1 MKYDLL
7 LLEQDGPVAL
17 VTLNRLEKRNALSIV
32 LRDDIA
38 ACLEQLEQDDEVSVV
53 IITGNGPAFCAGF
66 DLAEAANLDP
76 AFVERNSRSSI
87 RYHDQ
92 VANFKKPVIA
102 AVNGPALAGG
112 LDLAVLCDIRI
123 ASETASFAHP
133 EIKFGVAVMYEAL
146 KEIVGGGPARE
157 LCLTGR
163 RIDAAQALSLGLVS
177 EVVPQDCLI
186 DEARAMARVV
196 AEAPLAALMSVKA
209 RVIASSHARRH
220 RDTGEGRDPFAGAGF
235 PRKET

>member
-17 VTLNRLEKRNALSIV
+17 VTLNRPEKRNALSV
-32 LRDDIA
+32 ALRDDIV
-38 ACLEQLEQDDEVSVV
+38 ACLEQLERDDKVSVI

-66 DLAEAANLDP
+66 DLTEAANRDP
-76 AFVERNSRSSI
+76 EFVERNSRSSS

-92 VANFKKPVIA
+92 IASFKKPIIA
-102 AVNGPALAGG
+102 AINGPALAGG
-112 LDLAVLCDIRI
+112 LDLAVFCDIRI
-123 ASETASFAHP
+123 ASEAASFAHP

-163 RIDAAQALSLGLVS
+163 RIDAAEALRIGLVDR
-177 EVVPQDCLI
+177 VAPQECFM
-186 DEARAMARVV
+186 DEAKAMARVV
-196 AEAPLAALMSVKA
+196 AEAPLAALMDVKA
-209 RVIASSHARRH
+209 RITASSAARRG
-220 RDTGEGRDPFAGAGF
+220 RDAAEGRDPFAGAEV
-235 PRKET
+235 PRKEA